1 MKLNKLTRSAVVLS
15 VAAALAVPTFAV
27 TSASAASKAST
38 WTSAKQAGG
47 LKGLAAA
54 CKKEGQLN
62 IIATPRDWANYGEI
76 IDNFKKKYKVKIDS
90 NIPDGSSQDEID
102 TANKLKGTK
111 RSPDVFDLGTAVGY
125 KYIDTH
131 YSPYKVINWAQIP
144 TSLKDP
150 QGRLTPNYTGVMTV
164 GYDGALGTITKLDD
178 LLDPKFKGVVAL
190 NGDPTKASAGLN
202 GLFMSSIANG
212 GSFDDISK
220 GVDFFKKLKAAGSF
234 INVDPTPATIESG
247 QTRVVFDW
255 TYNAKSVID
264 KFKAVGKTWKTFTP
278 ANAAVGSFYNVGVS
292 AWAPHPACGRLWME
306 YVLSAE
312 GGNSWG
318 KGGAS
323 PVLWPWM
330 IKNKTASADAIAVIG
345 SGTAVAKGA
354 SLEQQAAANAYL
366 TANWAAAVGTDR
378 KSVV

>member
-1 MKLNKLTRSAVVLS
+1 MKFNKLTRSAVVLS
-15 VAAALAVPTFAV
+15 VAAVLAVPTFAA
-27 TSASAASKAST
+27 TSANAASKAST
-38 WTSAKQAGG
+38 WTTAKDAGG

-76 IDNFKKKYKVKIDS
+76 IDNFAKLYKVKIDS

-102 TANKLKGTK
+102 QANKLKGTK
-111 RSPDVFDLGTAVGY
+111 RSPDVYDIGTTVGY

-131 YSPYKVINWAQIP
+131 YSPYFVSNWAQIP
-144 TSLKDP
+144 NEKKDP
-150 QGRLTPNYTGVMTV
+150 KGRLTANYTGVLTV

-202 GLFMSSIANG
+202 GLFMTSIANG
-212 GSFDDISK
+212 GSFNDISK
-220 GVDFFKKLKAAGSF
+220 GVDWFKKLKAAGNF

-255 TYNAKSVID
+255 TYNAKSVTD
-264 KFKAVGKTWKTFTP
+264 KFKAVGKSWKTFTP
-278 ANAAVGSFYNVGVS
+278 AGAAVGSFYNVGVS
-292 AWAPHPACGRLWME
+292 SWAPHPACGRLWME
-306 YVLSAE
+306 YVLSPA
-312 GGNSWG
+312 GSNSWA
-318 KGGAS
+318 KGGAV
-323 PVLWPWM
+323 PALWPWM

-345 SGTAVAKGA
+345 SGTSVANSA
-354 SLEQQAAANAYL
+354 NADQLAAANTYL
-366 TANWAAAVGTDR
+366 VANWAAAVGTR
-378 KSVV
+378 

>member
-1 MKLNKLTRSAVVLS
+1 VKFNKLTRSAVVLS
-15 VAAALAVPTFAV
+15 VAAVLAVPTFAA
-27 TSASAASKAST
+27 TSANAATKAST
-38 WTSAKQAGG
+38 WTTAKDAGG

-76 IDNFKKKYKVKIDS
+76 IDNFAKLYKVKIDS

-102 TANKLKGTK
+102 QANKLKGTK
-111 RSPDVFDLGTAVGY
+111 RSPDVYDIGTTVGY

-131 YSPYKVINWAQIP
+131 YSPYFVSNWAQIP
-144 TSLKDP
+144 NEKKDSK
-150 QGRLTPNYTGVMTV
+150 GRLTANYTGVLTV

-202 GLFMSSIANG
+202 GLFMTSIANG
-212 GSFDDISK
+212 GSFNDISK
-220 GVDFFKKLKAAGSF
+220 GVEWFKKLKAAGNF

-255 TYNAKSVID
+255 TYNAKSVTD
-264 KFKAVGKTWKTFTP
+264 KFKAVGKSWKTFTP
-278 ANAAVGSFYNVGVS
+278 AGAAVGSFYNVGVS
-292 AWAPHPACGRLWME
+292 SWAPHPACGRLWME
-306 YVLSAE
+306 YVLSPA
-312 GGNSWG
+312 GSNSWA
-318 KGGAS
+318 KGGAV
-323 PVLWPWM
+323 PALWPWM

-345 SGTAVAKGA
+345 SGTSVANSA
-354 SLEQQAAANAYL
+354 NADQLTAANTYL
-366 TANWAAAVGTDR
+366 VANWAAAVGTR
-378 KSVV
+378 

>member
-62 IIATPRDWANYGEI
+62 ISATPRDWANYGEI
-76 IDNFKKKYKVKIDS
+76 IDNFKKLYKVKIDS

-366 TANWAAAVGTDR
+366 TANWAAAVGTR
-378 KSVV
+378 

>member
-15 VAAALAVPTFAV
+15 VAAVLAVPTFAA
-27 TSASAASKAST
+27 TTASAASKAET

-47 LKGLAAA
+47 LKALAAA

-76 IDNFKKKYKVKIDS
+76 IDNFKKLYKVKIDS

-111 RSPDVFDLGTAVGY
+111 RSPDVYDLGTAVGY

-131 YSPYKVINWAQIP
+131 YAPYKVINWAQIP
-144 TSLKDP
+144 TSLKDA

-164 GYDGALGTITKLDD
+164 GYDGALGTVTKLDD

-366 TANWAAAVGTDR
+366 TANWAAAVGTR
-378 KSVV
+378 

>member
-1 MKLNKLTRSAVVLS
+1 MKFNKLTRSAVVLS
-15 VAAALAVPTFAV
+15 VAAVLAVPTFAA
-27 TSASAASKAST
+27 TSANAASKADT

-47 LKGLAAA
+47 LNGLAAA
-54 CKKEGQLN
+54 CKKEGTLN

-111 RSPDVFDLGTAVGY
+111 RSPDVYDLGTAVGY

-131 YSPYKVINWAQIP
+131 YAPYKVINWAQIP
-144 TSLKDP
+144 TSLKDA

-178 LLDPKFKGVVAL
+178 LLDAKFKGVVAL

-202 GLFMSSIANG
+202 GLFMTSIANG

-292 AWAPHPACGRLWME
+292 KWAPHPACGRLWME

-330 IKNKTASADAIAVIG
+330 IKNKTANADAIAVIG

-354 SLEQQAAANAYL
+354 SLDQQAAANTYL
-366 TANWAAAVGTDR
+366 TANWAAAVGTR
-378 KSVV
+378 

>member
-1 MKLNKLTRSAVVLS
+1 VKLNKLTRSAVVLS
-15 VAAALAVPTFAV
+15 VAAVLAVPTFAA
-27 TSASAASKAST
+27 TTASAASKADT

-47 LKGLAAA
+47 LKALAAA

-76 IDNFKKKYKVKIDS
+76 IDNFKKLYKVKIDS

-111 RSPDVFDLGTAVGY
+111 RSPDVYDLGTAVGY

-131 YSPYKVINWAQIP
+131 YAPYKVINWAQIP
-144 TSLKDP
+144 TSLKDA

-164 GYDGALGTITKLDD
+164 GYDGALGTVTKLDD
-178 LLDPKFKGVVAL
+178 LLDAKFKGVVAL

-366 TANWAAAVGTDR
+366 TANWAAAVGTR
-378 KSVV
+378 

>member
-15 VAAALAVPTFAV
+15 VAAVLAVPTFAA
-27 TSASAASKAST
+27 TTASAASKAST

-47 LKGLAAA
+47 LKALAAA

-76 IDNFKKKYKVKIDS
+76 IDNFKKLYKVKIDS

-111 RSPDVFDLGTAVGY
+111 RSPDVYDLGTAVGY

-131 YSPYKVINWAQIP
+131 YAPYKVINWAQIP
-144 TSLKDP
+144 TSLKDA

-164 GYDGALGTITKLDD
+164 GYDGALGTVTKLDD

-366 TANWAAAVGTDR
+366 TANWAAAVGTR
-378 KSVV
+378 

>member
-1 MKLNKLTRSAVVLS
+1 VKFNKLTRSAVVLS
-15 VAAALAVPTFAV
+15 VAAVLAVPTFAA
-27 TSASAASKAST
+27 TSANAASKAST
-38 WTSAKQAGG
+38 WTTAKDAGG

-76 IDNFKKKYKVKIDS
+76 IDNFAKVYKVKIDS

-102 TANKLKGTK
+102 QANKLKGTK
-111 RSPDVFDLGTAVGY
+111 RSPDVYDIGTTVGY

-131 YSPYKVINWAQIP
+131 YSPYFVSNWAQIP
-144 TSLKDP
+144 NEKKDP
-150 QGRLTPNYTGVMTV
+150 KGRLTANYTGVLTV

-202 GLFMSSIANG
+202 GLFMTSIANG
-212 GSFDDISK
+212 GSFNDISK
-220 GVDFFKKLKAAGSF
+220 GVDWFKKLKAAGNF

-255 TYNAKSVID
+255 TYNAKSVTD
-264 KFKAVGKTWKTFTP
+264 KFKAVGKSWKTFTP
-278 ANAAVGSFYNVGVS
+278 AGAAVGSFYNVGVS
-292 AWAPHPACGRLWME
+292 SWAPHPACGRLWME
-306 YVLSAE
+306 YVLSPA
-312 GGNSWG
+312 GSNSWA
-318 KGGAS
+318 KGGAV
-323 PVLWPWM
+323 PALWPWM

-345 SGTAVAKGA
+345 SGTSVANSA
-354 SLEQQAAANAYL
+354 NADQLAAANTYL
-366 TANWAAAVGTDR
+366 VANWAAAVGTR
-378 KSVV
+378 

>member
-76 IDNFKKKYKVKIDS
+76 IDNFKKLYKVKIDS

-323 PVLWPWM
+323 PVLCHCCSRT
-330 IKNKTASADAIAVIG
+330 NNL
-345 SGTAVAKGA
+345 
-354 SLEQQAAANAYL
+354 SLIHI
-366 TANWAAAVGTDR
+366 
-378 KSVV
+378 

>member
-15 VAAALAVPTFAV
+15 VAAVLAVPTFAA
-27 TSASAASKAST
+27 TSANAASKAST

-47 LKGLAAA
+47 LKALAAA

-76 IDNFKKKYKVKIDS
+76 IDNFKKLYKVKIDS

-111 RSPDVFDLGTAVGY
+111 RSPDVYDLGTAVGY

-131 YSPYKVINWAQIP
+131 YAPYKVINWAQIP
-144 TSLKDP
+144 TSLKDA

-164 GYDGALGTITKLDD
+164 GYDGALGTVTKLDD
-178 LLDPKFKGVVAL
+178 LLDAKFKGVVAL

-366 TANWAAAVGTDR
+366 TANWAAAVGTR
-378 KSVV
+378 

>member
-1 MKLNKLTRSAVVLS
+1 MKFNKLTKSAVVLS
-15 VAAALAVPTFAV
+15 VAAVLAVPTFAA
-27 TSASAASKAST
+27 TSASAASKADT

-76 IDNFKKKYKVKIDS
+76 IDNFKKLYKVKIDS

-144 TSLKDP
+144 DSLKDS

-178 LLDPKFKGVVAL
+178 LLDAKFKGVVAL

-202 GLFMSSIANG
+202 GLFMTSIANG

-255 TYNAKSVID
+255 TYNAKSVMD
-264 KFKAVGKTWKTFTP
+264 KFKAVGKSWKTFTP

-292 AWAPHPACGRLWME
+292 KWAPHPACGRLWME
-306 YVLSAE
+306 YVLSPA

-354 SLEQQAAANAYL
+354 SLEQQAAANTYL
-366 TANWAAAVGTDR
+366 TANWAAAVGTR
-378 KSVV
+378 

>member
-1 MKLNKLTRSAVVLS
+1 VKLNKLTRSAVVLS
-15 VAAALAVPTFAV
+15 VAAVLAVPTFAA
-27 TSASAASKAST
+27 TSANAASKAST

-47 LKGLAAA
+47 LKALAAA

-76 IDNFKKKYKVKIDS
+76 IDNFKKLYKVKIDS

-111 RSPDVFDLGTAVGY
+111 RSPDVYDLGTAVGY

-131 YSPYKVINWAQIP
+131 YAPYKVINWAQIP
-144 TSLKDP
+144 TSLKDA

-164 GYDGALGTITKLDD
+164 GYDGALGTVTKLDD
-178 LLDPKFKGVVAL
+178 LLDAKFKGVVAL

-345 SGTAVAKGA
+345 AGTAVAKGA

-366 TANWAAAVGTDR
+366 TANWAAAVGTR
-378 KSVV
+378 

>member
-15 VAAALAVPTFAV
+15 VAAVLAVPTFAA
-27 TSASAASKAST
+27 TTASAASKADT

-47 LKGLAAA
+47 LKALAAA

-76 IDNFKKKYKVKIDS
+76 IDNFKKLYKVKIDS

-111 RSPDVFDLGTAVGY
+111 RSPDVYDVGTAVGY

-131 YSPYKVINWAQIP
+131 YAPYKVINWAQIP
-144 TSLKDP
+144 TSLKDA

-164 GYDGALGTITKLDD
+164 GYDGALGTVTKLDD
-178 LLDPKFKGVVAL
+178 LLDAKFKGVVAL

-366 TANWAAAVGTDR
+366 TANWAAAVGTR
-378 KSVV
+378 

>member
-1 MKLNKLTRSAVVLS
+1 MKFNKLTRSAVVLS
-15 VAAALAVPTFAV
+15 VAAVLAVPTFAA
-27 TSASAASKAST
+27 TSANAASKAST
-38 WTSAKQAGG
+38 WTTAKDAGG

-76 IDNFKKKYKVKIDS
+76 IDNFKKVYKVKIDS

-102 TANKLKGTK
+102 QANKLKGTK
-111 RSPDVFDLGTAVGY
+111 RSPDVYDIGTTVGY

-131 YSPYKVINWAQIP
+131 YAPYFVSNWAQIP
-144 TSLKDP
+144 SEKKDP
-150 QGRLTPNYTGVMTV
+150 KGRLTANYTGVLTV

-202 GLFMSSIANG
+202 GLFMTSIANG
-212 GSFDDISK
+212 GSFNDISK
-220 GVDFFKKLKAAGSF
+220 GVEWFKKLKAAGNF

-255 TYNAKSVID
+255 TYNAKSVTD
-264 KFKAVGKTWKTFTP
+264 KFKAVGKSWKTFTP
-278 ANAAVGSFYNVGVS
+278 AGAAVGSFYNVGVS
-292 AWAPHPACGRLWME
+292 SWAPHPACGRLWME
-306 YVLSAE
+306 YVLSPA
-312 GGNSWG
+312 GSNSWA
-318 KGGAS
+318 KGGAV
-323 PVLWPWM
+323 PALWPWM

-345 SGTAVAKGA
+345 SGTSVANSA
-354 SLEQQAAANAYL
+354 NPDQLAAANTYL
-366 TANWAAAVGTDR
+366 VANWAAAVGTR
-378 KSVV
+378 